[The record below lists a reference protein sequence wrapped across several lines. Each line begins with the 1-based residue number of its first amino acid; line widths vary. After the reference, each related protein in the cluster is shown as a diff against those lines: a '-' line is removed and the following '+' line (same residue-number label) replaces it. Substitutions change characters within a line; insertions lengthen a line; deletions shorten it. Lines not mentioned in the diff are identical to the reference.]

1 MAWGTVEICLSH
13 FFCLLITVLIHYLLR
28 TSSSVIL
35 VFMISFAKNADIFEL
50 LVWLKSEKSL
60 IIDNILMIV
69 H

>member
-1 MAWGTVEICLSH
+1 MARGTVEICLSH

-50 LVWLKSEKSL
+50 LV
-60 IIDNILMIV
+60 
-69 H
+69 